1 MLITLDLAPPFF
13 AGVSKVWESAS
24 KISKA
29 FNVGKNE
36 ALSIE
41 KLMEKTTKPV
51 VKLLRDAVR
60 VRGMR
65 GFLNHECVAKEIF
78 CVAFSS
84 GSGNLQAWNS
94 PLTNLEDDRLVL
106 RC

>member
-1 MLITLDLAPPFF
+1 
-13 AGVSKVWESAS
+13 
-24 KISKA
+24 
-29 FNVGKNE
+29 
-36 ALSIE
+36 
-41 KLMEKTTKPV
+41 MEKTTKPV